1 MDREYLRY
9 VDELID
15 LLKKVRDISIEAS
28 DIAWE
33 LDMIELAEDIENISD
48 QSISS
53 LLDLLRLKEK
63 VQP

>member
-15 LLKKVRDISIEAS
+15 LLKKIRDISIEAS